1 MIAYFVIAKS
11 RKYSFVIIDGLG
23 VIGGGLIFIS
33 IFSGEFSTYA
43 LLGGRVFQ
51 GLAAGLSMVACR
63 VYIREYS
70 PEVLLKAM
78 SYIPVFLLTFGQA
91 GSFGITYLAQSVVS
105 ANVEIYC
112 AHGIMTIWPIIRMLM
127 IFYSIQETP
136 YFWISKE
143 K

>member
-78 SYIPVFLLTFGQA
+78 SYIPVF
-91 GSFGITYLAQSVVS
+91 SFGS
-105 ANVEIYC
+105 
-112 AHGIMTIWPIIRMLM
+112 
-127 IFYSIQETP
+127 
-136 YFWISKE
+136 
-143 K
+143 